1 MVHELERL
9 DLDSPATTTDERT
22 ILTLGFPIAT
32 LRRKN
37 KGKWIAEMTT
47 LGFFFYWRS
56 HGFKAFFGR
65 VSGPVQFPVLGFNG
79 ELEQT
84 TFV

>member
-37 KGKWIAEMTT
+37 KGKWIAERTT

-56 HGFKAFFGR
+56 YGFKAFLVG
-65 VSGPVQFPVLGFNG
+65 SQVQFSSPCWASMVN
-79 ELEQT
+79 
-84 TFV
+84 